1 MATSVGSCADF
12 TWAVRGCHVGMHV
25 ACGRVPSP
33 DHAPDW
39 RLRVRNTPRRRLACP
54 HACPALVASSREARP
69 RARRYD
75 ARVHEREPSETT
87 CVTDPEPRSPE
98 TGVAVASWRFALGGG
113 RTRRRDRRRSPNR
126 TSGPVE
132 SQSDVTRRRAP
143 WRGDASFLA
152 RPECGDRS
160 VHNTFRS
167 SLSISFSSCSFYA
180 TLPSKPLARS
190 HKNKRL

>member
-98 TGVAVASWRFALGGG
+98 TGVAVASWRFALGRG

-143 WRGDASFLA
+143 WRGDASYGFSETGVR
-152 RPECGDRS
+152 RPVGAQY
-160 VHNTFRS
+160 FPF
-167 SLSISFSSCSFYA
+167 LSISFSSCSFYA